1 MASEKTVNYTQEQT
15 AMLVQGYQG
24 GTSVEQLAESFGKSV
39 RSIVAKLSREG
50 VYQKKEYV
58 TKTGETPIKKDEHAD
73 FIGKSLSL
81 SEADTDSLA
90 KANKRAL
97 AAVAEFIRKAAG

>member
-1 MASEKTVNYTQEQT
+1 MAEKTVNYTEAQT
-15 AMLVQGYQG
+15 LKLVADYKSGV
-24 GTSVEQLAESFGKSV
+24 SVEEIAQAMGKSV

-50 VYQKKEYV
+50 VYEKKTYV
-58 TKTGETPIKKDEHAD
+58 NKQGEAPVKKDAVAD
-73 FIGKSLSL
+73 FIGEALGL

-97 AAVAEFIRKAAG
+97 AAVAEFIKARQ

>member
-1 MASEKTVNYTQEQT
+1 MAEKTANYTPEQT
-15 AMLVQGYQG
+15 LQLVADYKA
-24 GTSVEQLAESFGKSV
+24 GTSVEDIAKAMGKSV

-50 VYQKKEYV
+50 VYQKKEYT
-58 TKTGETPIKKDEHAD
+58 TKTGEAPIKKDEHAD
-73 FIGKSLSL
+73 AIGKALNL

-97 AAVAEFIRKAAG
+97 AAIAEFIRSKA